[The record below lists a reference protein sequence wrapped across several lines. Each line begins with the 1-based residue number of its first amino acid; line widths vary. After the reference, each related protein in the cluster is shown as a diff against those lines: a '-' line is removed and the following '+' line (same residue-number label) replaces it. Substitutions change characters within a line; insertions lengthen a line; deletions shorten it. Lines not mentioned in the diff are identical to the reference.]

1 MTTFDWKNISEE
13 KIADVFNTLQSGRPK
28 KVVGNA
34 PHKQEAG
41 QKMSIVVPEGQSL
54 ELPILEAQAGI
65 SLLEITLKP
74 HSQLK
79 LTYLQN
85 GTETQHSVM
94 IIRTTLEEG
103 AHLESFFGMF
113 GGAISSLLV
122 DTQLAGAQSTVQEKT
137 IYFGNGDQIFDMFS
151 NTVLTGKNSTAEIE
165 SKGILT
171 GRAQGR
177 FDGNIIITQ
186 SAKQSQARLLEH
198 TLLLSP
204 EAKMN
209 AIPGLKIETNDV
221 MATHSASMTRV
232 DEEQLFYAAARGIDE
247 ETAIRAI
254 AEGFLKTLAQSFPEP
269 EKVEELI
276 AQKFKHA

>member
-13 KIADVFNTLQSGRPK
+13 KIADVLNTLQSGRPK
-28 KVVGNA
+28 KVVGSA
-34 PHKQEAG
+34 PYKQEAG
-41 QKMSIVVPEGQSL
+41 QKMNIVVPEGQSL
-54 ELPILEAQAGI
+54 KLPILKAQAGI

-79 LTYLQN
+79 LIYLQN
-85 GTETQHSVM
+85 GAETQHSVM
-94 IIRTTLEEG
+94 IIQTTLEES

-113 GGAISSLLV
+113 GGASASLLV
-122 DTQLAGAQSTVQEKT
+122 DTQLVGAQNTVQEKT
-137 IYFGNGDQIFDMFS
+137 IYIGNGDQVFDMFS
-151 NTVLTGKNSTAEIE
+151 NTVLIGKNSIAEIE

-171 GRAQGR
+171 GHAQGR

-186 SAKQSQARLLEH
+186 SAKQSQARLFEH

-254 AEGFLKTLAQSFPEP
+254 AEGFLKTLAQSFLQP

-276 AQKFKHA
+276 AQKFKQV